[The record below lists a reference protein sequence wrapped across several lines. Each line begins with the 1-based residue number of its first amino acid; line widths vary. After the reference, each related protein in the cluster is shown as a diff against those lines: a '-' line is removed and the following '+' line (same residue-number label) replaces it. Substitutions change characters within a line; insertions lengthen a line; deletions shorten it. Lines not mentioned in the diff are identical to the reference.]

1 MDTSANTLEQERPA
15 LALGSGALM
24 SVSQMQ
30 SIWRLESGAL
40 RVGNLKPDGDVD
52 LVSIALPGDLVGVEY
67 WAGER
72 VALHA
77 SAIVPTRL
85 IPMDMAQMPLEAVL
99 REALLTARQRC
110 KEIVSVRTGPV
121 AERVR
126 ALLLLL
132 ADTVG
137 AMPGAALPSIKETAE
152 LVGSA
157 PETVSRVLSHLKQL
171 QMLAERRR
179 GKGALDVNLLRDAR
193 FGEGMTSSGVR
204 LSPAAVQTCQ

>member
-1 MDTSANTLEQERPA
+1 METKTNHPAQALDALE
-15 LALGSGALM
+15 LAAGGAM
-24 SVSQMQ
+24 SVMQMQ
-30 SIWRLESGAL
+30 RIWRVASGAL
-40 RVGNLKPDGDVD
+40 RMGNVNDNGDVD

-67 WAGER
+67 WAGDR

-85 IPMDMAQMPLEAVL
+85 IAVDVVGVPLEVVL

-110 KEIVSVRTGPV
+110 MEIVAVRTGPV

-132 ADTVG
+132 SRTMG
-137 AMPGAALPSIKETAE
+137 SLPGKALPSIKETAE
-152 LVGSA
+152 LVGST

-171 QMLAERRR
+171 HLLADRRR
-179 GKGALDVNLLRDAR
+179 GKGAVDLAQLRDAR
-193 FGEGMTSSGVR
+193 FSEGMTSSGVR
-204 LSPAAVQTCQ
+204 FA